1 MVEYEHGTYNK
12 TTNNRDLFRA
22 LPQCVPSRERF
33 HILKGMENNEEVQIA
48 TVNTD
53 AGMYQRVRIEVSAT
67 TLSATNL
74 PTGLPSTLLAAL
86 SATIQLPAL
95 IGEWKN
101 GCRNSHTISNST

>member
-1 MVEYEHGTYNK
+1 M
-12 TTNNRDLFRA
+12 
-22 LPQCVPSRERF
+22 
-33 HILKGMENNEEVQIA
+33 KGMGNNEEVQIA

-53 AGMYQRVRIEVSAT
+53 AGMYQRVRIEVSISAT

-95 IGEWKN
+95 LTPAPAARHVLNLHNKDRKRGLK
-101 GCRNSHTISNST
+101 